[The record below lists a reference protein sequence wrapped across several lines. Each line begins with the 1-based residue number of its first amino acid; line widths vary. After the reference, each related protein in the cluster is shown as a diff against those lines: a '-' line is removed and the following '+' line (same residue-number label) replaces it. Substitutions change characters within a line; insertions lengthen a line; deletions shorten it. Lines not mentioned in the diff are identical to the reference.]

1 MCDVEITLCVEWRMY
16 VICVSRL
23 LISERLGRFSVSCC
37 EEGNVMKNGLS
48 FEARFYA

>member
-1 MCDVEITLCVEWRMY
+1 MCRMENVCHLC
-16 VICVSRL
+16 L
-23 LISERLGRFSVSCC
+23 LVSERLGRFSVSCC